1 MDSASSCI
9 YNCPVSYINSKMSEP
24 SSPPPTASP
33 KWRRRAEARPA
44 EIVQAA
50 YEIFAEKGFAA
61 ARLDDIAKRAGVSK
75 GALYLYFETKQ
86 DIFEAVVKDAVAP
99 NIGAIETFALG
110 FPGPFEQLLLMMIP
124 RVAEIASHSGMGKVI
139 KMVIGESGNF
149 PEIAR
154 IWHDDVIAKGIGILT
169 NAVTQ
174 AQERGEVR
182 AGDPRLHA
190 LSIAGPLLA
199 AVIFRETFVP
209 VGAKPFDIP
218 TLMQQHLDNVLP
230 GLLTSPTQVKEGP

>member
-1 MDSASSCI
+1 MPTPSA
-9 YNCPVSYINSKMSEP
+9 P
-24 SSPPPTASP
+24 SSSGSP

-44 EIVQAA
+44 EIVRAA
-50 YEIFAEKGFAA
+50 YEVFSEKGFAA
-61 ARLDDIAKRAGVSK
+61 ARLDDIAQRAGVSK

-99 NIGAIETFALG
+99 NIGAIETFVLG
-110 FPGPFEQLLLMMIP
+110 FPGPFEQLIRMMIP
-124 RVAEIASHSGMGKVI
+124 RMAEIANQSGLGKVI

-169 NAVTQ
+169 GVIAR

-190 LSIAGPLLA
+190 LSIAAPLLA

-230 GLLTSPTQVKEGP
+230 GLLTS

>member
-1 MDSASSCI
+1 MT
-9 YNCPVSYINSKMSEP
+9 EP
-24 SSPPPTASP
+24 SSPSSP
-33 KWRRRAEARPA
+33 KWRRRADARPA

-50 YEIFAEKGFAA
+50 YAVFAEKGFAA
-61 ARLDDIAKRAGVSK
+61 ARLDEIAKRAGISK

-99 NIGAIETFALG
+99 NIGAIEAFALG
-110 FPGPFEQLLLMMIP
+110 FPAPFEQLIRMMIP
-124 RVAEIASHSGMGKVI
+124 RVADLANQSDMGKVI

-154 IWHDDVIAKGIGILT
+154 IWHDDVIAKGIGLLT
-169 NAVTQ
+169 RVVAR

-182 AGDPRLHA
+182 PGDPRQHA
-190 LSIAGPLLA
+190 LSIASPLLV
-199 AVIFRETFVP
+199 AVLFRETFVP

-218 TLMQQHLDNVLP
+218 SLMQQHLDTLLP
-230 GLLTSPTQVKEGP
+230 GLLTSPRT

>member
-1 MDSASSCI
+1 
-9 YNCPVSYINSKMSEP
+9 MSE
-24 SSPPPTASP
+24 SSSFSSP
-33 KWRRRAEARPA
+33 KWRRRAGERPA
-44 EIVQAA
+44 EIVRAA
-50 YEIFAEKGFAA
+50 YEVFSEKGFAS
-61 ARLDDIAKRAGVSK
+61 ARLDDIARRAGVSK

-99 NIGAIETFALG
+99 NIGAIEQFALG
-110 FPGPFEQLLLMMIP
+110 FPGPFEQLIRMMIP
-124 RVAEIASHSGMGKVI
+124 RVAEMADRTGMGKVI

-154 IWHDDVIAKGIGILT
+154 IWHDDVIAKGIGLLT
-169 NAVTQ
+169 SVIAQ

-182 AGDPRLHA
+182 PGDPRQHA

-218 TLMQQHLDNVLP
+218 ALMQQHLDTLLP
-230 GLLTSPTQVKEGP
+230 GLLTSRP

>member
-1 MDSASSCI
+1 
-9 YNCPVSYINSKMSEP
+9 MSEP
-24 SSPPPTASP
+24 SSPSTSP

-50 YEIFAEKGFAA
+50 YEVFAEKGFAA

-86 DIFEAVVKDAVAP
+86 DIFEAVVKDAIAP
-99 NIGAIETFALG
+99 NIGQIEAFALA
-110 FPGPFEQLLLMMIP
+110 FPGTFEQLIRMMIP
-124 RVAEIASHSGMGKVI
+124 RVADLANQSGMGKVI
-139 KMVIGESGNF
+139 KMVVGESGNF

-154 IWHDDVIAKGIGILT
+154 VWHDDIVGKGLGLLTTVIT
-169 NAVTQ
+169 R

-182 AGDPRLHA
+182 PGNAREYTLT
-190 LSIAGPLLA
+190 IAGPLLA

-209 VGAKPFDIP
+209 AGAKPFDIP
-218 TLMQQHLDNVLP
+218 HLMQQHLDTVLP
-230 GLLTSPTQVKEGP
+230 GLLTGERT